1 MDLKK
6 VSDMQRKLDSKVF
19 ARAGVDATD
28 TVDQRL
34 LALAVELSE
43 LANEL
48 SCFKYW
54 KQSHV
59 MKLNETKEEWA
70 DVLHF
75 AASVGNTYGHKLQ
88 YKHLNSLKPQ
98 SKEEVTRLLLY
109 MMGLVPKIHSRIHY
123 VSFMECLFDIAR
135 YIGMDENEMMH
146 QYILKNDKNYQRIVS
161 NY

>member
-1 MDLKK
+1 
-6 VSDMQRKLDSKVF
+6 MQKKLDEKVF
-19 ARAGVDATD
+19 NRAGVTANGTINE
-28 TVDQRL
+28 RL

-59 MKLNETKEEWA
+59 VKLDETKEEWA

-75 AASVGNTYGHKLQ
+75 AASVGNSYNHKLQ
-88 YKHLNSLKPQ
+88 YIHLNSIKPK
-98 SKEEVTRLLLY
+98 SKEDVTRLLLF
-109 MMGLVPKIHSRIHY
+109 MMGLVPKLHSRIHY
-123 VSFMECLFDIAR
+123 VSFMEGLFDIAR
-135 YIGMDENEMMH
+135 FIDMDENEMMH